1 MPKPSA
7 PSGFRD
13 FLPEQFRRRSDLVER
28 IRRVYESF
36 GFQGMDTPAMENLAV
51 FQGKGGGENE
61 KLMFQVLKRGAE
73 LSRALEKGGAELSDL
88 ALRFD
93 HTVPLAR
100 YFATHR
106 AELPAVFKRYQIGSV
121 WRAERPQ
128 RGRFREFMQCDIDV
142 LGSSST
148 MVEAEVILATAA
160 AFTAIGFPEIIVHLN
175 SRPLLEALVLSFGV
189 PPSHTNAA
197 FVAIDKLDKL
207 SLADVEKELIEK
219 GVSPEAARA
228 MLDFR
233 ISVAEKTAPFDDVE
247 QRVGEPGRAFVD
259 QLRSIVAITPL
270 AGDRLVFDPF
280 LARGID
286 YYTGPVFEIASP
298 GVPFSLAGGGRFD
311 GLIERLGGPSVPA
324 CGLSIGF
331 ERVYTIMEERAMFD
345 ASPRAADVLVAV
357 PSQEASGFALT
368 LGRDLRS
375 EGLAVD
381 VFPGAAKLGS
391 QYELA
396 ERKGI
401 PFAILADPSARELS
415 VRVLATRQNTALARS
430 EVGAWIRQQL
440 GEGDRDAPKAKEPP
454 GSTPRRGDSPKGTG
468 D

>member
-13 FLPEQFRRRSDLVER
+13 FLPEQFRRRSELVER

-73 LSRALEKGGAELSDL
+73 LGRALEKGGAELSDM

-106 AELPAVFKRYQIGSV
+106 TELPAVFKRYQLGPV

-142 LGSSST
+142 LGSSSP
-148 MVEAEVILATAA
+148 MVEAEVILATST
-160 AFTAIGFPEIIVHLN
+160 AFAAIGFPDITVRLN
-175 SRPLLEALVLSFGV
+175 SRPLLESLVLAFGV
-189 PPSHTNAA
+189 PPSHLSAA
-197 FVAIDKLDKL
+197 FVAIDKLDKA
-207 SLADVEKELIEK
+207 SLADVEKELVEK
-219 GVSPEAARA
+219 GVPPEASRA

-233 ISVAEKTAPFDDVE
+233 TSIAASTAPFDEVE
-247 QRVGEPGRAFVD
+247 QRVGESGRGFID
-259 QLRSIVAITPL
+259 QLRSVVAMTPPL
-270 AGDRLVFDPF
+270 PDGRVVFDPF

-286 YYTGPVFEIASP
+286 YYTGPVFEIAAP

-311 GLIERLGGPSVPA
+311 GLVERLGGPNVPA

-331 ERVYTIMEERAMFD
+331 ERVYTIMEERAMFA

-357 PSQEASGFALT
+357 PSQEASGFALA
-368 LGRDLRS
+368 LGCELRND
-375 EGLAVD
+375 GLSVD

-401 PFAILADPSARELS
+401 PFAVLADPSARELS
-415 VRVLATRQNTALARS
+415 VRLLATRQNTALPRS
-430 EVGAWIRQQL
+430 EVGAWIRKRL
-440 GEGDRDAPKAKEPP
+440 
-454 GSTPRRGDSPKGTG
+454 
-468 D
+468 